1 MDGAATR
8 RRLGATLS
16 HLQPKD
22 ASALT
27 TALGAAV
34 GLGLGW
40 WGRQRFGG
48 SGGGVTDSAGRGDG
62 GPQERTAENLNSLAD
77 LAGGVAVITG
87 GASGIGFALALKA
100 VESGIHVALADIEPS
115 ALEKAEAE
123 LADAAAASGVTV
135 YGHVTDCSVD
145 DSVAGLAAAVAQ
157 QFPGKPISLLA
168 ANAGVGGGGPVMNSP
183 AKEWEWVMGVNLFGV
198 ASTIRHFVPG
208 MVEQGKPGAIVVSG
222 QPLSCHAAGAVLRCC
237 AGCACTQ
244 LTRSWLAA
252 VHRQPPA

>member
-48 SGGGVTDSAGRGDG
+48 SEGVTDSAGRGDG

-87 GASGIGFALALKA
+87 GASGIGFALAQKA
-100 VESGIHVALADIEPS
+100 VESGIHVALADIEAS

-168 ANAGVGGGGPVMNSP
+168 ANAGVGGGGPVMSSP